1 MSFNRFAVACTA
13 AVCLFGLA
21 SPGVSGTT
29 GGITGRAL
37 DATSNAPVADAAI
50 TATSPSQNATAKSDA
65 DGHFNFISLGPDTY
79 TVTASKTGYAAQ
91 SVPGI
96 TVISD
101 QTRTVTIVLQRAV
114 RTIGTVTA
122 TGSTSLVRPGTTSNV
137 FSINAAGQKATAAL
151 AGAGGLNQ
159 AYGAI
164 SSAPGVIYQQGQQGW
179 YQNVYIR
186 GGDNDQV
193 AYELDGI
200 PVMRV
205 SDSAPVSTLS
215 NLGQAEVQV
224 YTGGTPASA
233 EASGLSGYVNQVIRS
248 GTYPAFG
255 NISLGIGSPSLY
267 NRALEEVGGA
277 TPDRRFSYYVG
288 FANSAQT
295 FRYGNQ
301 NNGAGDPLFFFPMSI
316 GTPLNGTVY
325 DGNTNGGANPA
336 YFAPGV
342 IYAQA
347 ANTDQEAIVN
357 LHFGLAHKYDTGKD
371 DIQALYIYSNILQN
385 FYSSQNDIGLNDP
398 ANLLN
403 VYGSSPMAFLDIPV
417 YNGTVFAPPNQA
429 NVETMLFPNS
439 GTDRMPLSAI
449 PQSQREGSQNGM
461 GLFKLQYQKNFNS
474 QTYLRVYGAENY
486 NWWFISG
493 PVSANLTFGDQLPD
507 YEVIGHNWQGTAVF
521 SRQMNDKH
529 LLNAT
534 VSYLTGKL
542 QTYSMGFTD
551 GLMTN
556 LVDGAGNCYE
566 GGADGNYST
575 CFGTSND
582 PTVAPFTANRGNACS
597 SAGPTTLPPCVSN
610 LTPAMPPA
618 GSPAALNGAQW
629 LITENG
635 QNAQVDNVRPDFLSA
650 SLSDQWRPGDKT
662 TISLGLRL
670 ESYTYTL
677 QNLEAGYPARAFWF
691 QAYNREFC
699 FGPGVGPGLGLQQTT
714 IDPGTGL
721 PAPCPANTSPVN
733 LQNYAGGKVTDTVWE
748 PRIAFT
754 QALSADTVIRG
765 SYGRYS
771 RPAPT
776 SYLEFNTIQQNL
788 PGFIGGF
795 LAFGYNSPFHETHA
809 DIANNYD
816 LSIEQ
821 HIPHTDMSLK
831 VTPFLRN
838 TQNQIQYLS
847 LNAQGV
853 VDGLNVGQ
861 QRSQGVEFTFTKGN
875 FARDGLAVQLSATYT
890 NSTIK
895 YGNFPNGRNI
905 VDLLNDYVQNYNAYT
920 SACST
925 ATSSLTGPCGL
936 EGNSLAHPCFLAG
949 STTPDDLCLAGSI
962 ANPYFGQP
970 MQKLF
975 DRNGSYTTYD
985 QIPAPFNN
993 AIGFA
998 TPFQTSLVVNYKHGP
1013 LTVTP
1018 SLTYSTQGKY
1028 GSPLVWPGYD
1038 PTTCT
1043 GTTVGNSA
1051 DPQTCSNFLFIPDKY
1066 TGHFDNLG
1074 EFAQPQRLTMG
1085 LQLGYEFS
1093 QHVST
1098 TLTFANLVDV
1108 CYQHHQPW
1116 DNGTTCM
1123 YAQLASNL
1131 LAPAGN
1137 FVANPP
1143 VQLAYPYG
1151 NWYNNIEIGQEGQKL
1166 PVQAVLEVN
1175 FKL

>member
-1 MSFNRFAVACTA
+1 MSLYRIAVASLA
-13 AVCLFGLA
+13 AACLFAFAEPSLA
-21 SPGVSGTT
+21 GTT
-29 GGITGRAL
+29 GGITGRAV
-37 DATSNAPVADAAI
+37 DATNSGPVADAAV
-50 TATSPSQNATAKSDA
+50 TVTSPSQNASTKTDA
-65 DGHFNFISLGPDTY
+65 NGHFSFISLAPDTY
-79 TVTASKTGYAAQ
+79 TVTASKEGYSAQ
-91 SVPGI
+91 SVPGV

-101 QTRTVTIVLQRAV
+101 QTRTVTIALQRSVRSLGAV
-114 RTIGTVTA
+114 VA

-137 FSINAAGQKATAAL
+137 FSINSAGQKATQAL
-151 AGAGGLNQ
+151 AGSGGLNQ

-164 SSAPGVIYQQGQQGW
+164 SSAPGVVYQQGQQGW

-233 EASGLSGYVNQVIRS
+233 EASGLSGYINQVIRT
-248 GTYPAFG
+248 GTYPGFANLSF
-255 NISLGIGSPSLY
+255 GIGSPALY
-267 NRALEEVGGA
+267 NRSVEEIGGA
-277 TPDRRFSYYVG
+277 SPNRLFSYYVG
-288 FANSAQT
+288 FANSAQS
-295 FRYGNQ
+295 FRYGDQ
-301 NNGAGDPLFFFPMSI
+301 NNGVSNPLFFFPLSI
-316 GTPLNGTVY
+316 GTPLNLTVY
-325 DGNTNGGANPA
+325 DGNGTAI
-336 YFAPGV
+336 FAPGV
-342 IYAQA
+342 TYAQA
-347 ANTDQEAIVN
+347 TNTDQEAIGN
-357 LHFGLAHKYDTGKD
+357 FHFGLPHKYDSGKD

-385 FYSSQNDIGLNDP
+385 FYSSQNDLGLNVPSTLID
-398 ANLLN
+398 
-403 VYGSSPMAFLDIPV
+403 VYGSSPMTYLDIPV
-417 YNGTVFAPPNQA
+417 YNGSIYQPPNTS
-429 NVETMLFPNS
+429 NVETMLFPNT
-439 GTDRMPLSAI
+439 GTDRMPLAAI
-449 PQSQREGSQNGM
+449 PQSEREGSQNGM
-461 GLFKLQYQKNFNS
+461 ALFKLQYQKNFNA
-474 QTYLRVYGAENY
+474 QTYLRVYGASNY
-486 NWWFISG
+486 NWWFITG
-493 PVSANLTFGDQLPD
+493 PISANLTYGDQLPD
-507 YEVIGHNWQGTAVF
+507 YEVIGHNWQGTAIF
-521 SRQMNDKH
+521 SRQMSDKH

-534 VSYLTGKL
+534 VSYFTGKL

-551 GLMTN
+551 GFMTN
-556 LVDGAGNCYE
+556 LVDAGGNCYD
-566 GGADGNYST
+566 GATGAYST
-575 CFGTSND
+575 CFDTTSGSTSRGT
-582 PTVAPFTANRGNACS
+582 ACTG
-597 SAGPTTLPPCVSN
+597 AITLPPCTYN

-618 GSPAALNGAQW
+618 LTPAANNGAQW

-635 QNAQVDNVRPDFLSA
+635 QNAQVDNVRPDFTSA

-677 QNLEAGYPARAFWF
+677 QNLENGYPARAFWF

-699 FGPGVGPGLGLQQTT
+699 FGPGVGPGLGLQQTG
-714 IDPGTGL
+714 IDPVTGL
-721 PAPCPANTSPVN
+721 PMPCPANTSPVN
-733 LQNYAGGKVTDTVWE
+733 LQNYAGGKVTDVVWE

-754 QALSADTVIRG
+754 QALTPDTVIRG

-776 SYLEFNTIQQNL
+776 SYLEFNTVQQNL
-788 PGFIGGF
+788 PSFIGSF
-795 LAFGYNSPFHETHA
+795 LSFGYNSPFHETHA

-816 LSIEQ
+816 ISIEQ
-821 HIPHTDMSLK
+821 HIPHTDMSFK

-875 FARDGLAVQLSATYT
+875 FASNGIALLLSATYT

-905 VDLLNDYVQNYNAYT
+905 VDLLNEYVQNYNSYT
-920 SACST
+920 SACAT

-936 EGNSLAHPCFLAG
+936 SGNALAHPCFLAG
-949 STTPDDLCLAGSI
+949 STTPDDTCAPGSI
-962 ANPYFGQP
+962 ANPYFSQP
-970 MQKLF
+970 MQPLF

-998 TPFQTSLVVNYKHGP
+998 TPFESSLVINYKHGP
-1013 LTVTP
+1013 FTVTP
-1018 SLTYSTQGKY
+1018 SFTYSTQGKY
-1028 GSPLVWPGYD
+1028 GSPLIWPGYD

-1043 GTTVGNSA
+1043 GTSSGNTA
-1051 DPQTCSNFLFIPDKY
+1051 NTQTCSNYMFIPDKY
-1066 TGHFDNLG
+1066 TGRFDNLG
-1074 EFAQPQRLTMG
+1074 AFAQPQRLTMG
-1085 LQLGYEFS
+1085 LSLGYDINP
-1093 QHVST
+1093 HVTT
-1098 TLTFANLVDV
+1098 TLTFANLVDQ

-1116 DNGTTCM
+1116 DNGSTCM

-1166 PVQAVLEVN
+1166 PIQAVLQVN